1 MPVKI
6 IQHNLTSRKR
16 WEYAVNIFLVKAD
29 SHTCGLNKIKF
40 VSIRIY
46 LAEEI
51 GLVECSP

>member
-16 WEYAVNIFLVKAD
+16 WKYAVNIFLVKAD

-40 VSIRIY
+40 ASIRIY